1 MVIRFISNKN
11 IYGLYMIISL
21 ITTIGLR
28 TLAEMEEIL
37 FGILKLHQ
45 WSWLK
50 GSILFCSLTEA
61 EPETKISEQLVQQV
75 NEGSEKEKGRK

>member
-1 MVIRFISNKN
+1 
-11 IYGLYMIISL
+11 MIISL

-61 EPETKISEQLVQQV
+61 EPETKISEQLV
-75 NEGSEKEKGRK
+75 